1 MSPAMTC
8 SPTRFETLAGRPA
21 SKSNA
26 TYTWSLSDTYLALKK
41 NRGGAEYIAYM
52 MRKNLAK
59 TQ

>member
-1 MSPAMTC
+1 MTC

-41 NRGGAEYIAYM
+41 NVGDAEYIAYM
-52 MRKNLAK
+52 MRKNLTK